1 MTEVL
6 AGAPD
11 EVVTNAIVQM
21 VSLTPFG
28 HTGNLALITLD
39 NGADHNRPST
49 FGAASLTSLSNA
61 IDEAQKSDAVA
72 IAVTG
77 KPFIF
82 AAGADLSAMSFLK
95 DKSQAIAIG
104 DLGHDVFLKLHESK
118 KPTFAFING
127 LALGGG
133 LEVGLNCHYRTLAST
148 AFTGLP
154 ECFLGLVPGW
164 GGATLLPKL
173 VGPENAVQ
181 VIIVNALNNNTM
193 MKSKDALSL
202 GVVDAVFEPSDFLE
216 NSVKFA
222 ANVLNGK
229 NKIERKDFSK
239 DSAAFEKAI
248 ATGKAAVAKKY
259 SGAQIPS
266 PLAALDLIKA
276 AQSNS
281 VRDGFAAETKVLADL
296 VMSDS
301 LRASLYS
308 FNLIQKKRKKVEGA
322 PKPALARKV
331 TKVGVVGAG
340 LMASQLALLML
351 RNLKVPVVITDID
364 QERVD
369 KGLSWIKSEIQ
380 KLVDK
385 KRLGSEAA
393 TRLLSN
399 ISGSVDKKVFANCDF
414 VIEAIFE
421 ELALKQKLFKELE
434 AIITPECVLATNTSS
449 LSVEAM
455 SEGLKNPERVVGF
468 HFFNP
473 VAVMPLLEVARTT
486 KTDDATTATA
496 INVGKELK
504 KTMVIVKDAPA
515 FVVNRLLTRFMG
527 EVTDAMDEGTPYEV
541 ADAAMAPLG
550 FPMSSLELLGLVG
563 PGVALHVSETLNKN
577 LGPRYKVS
585 PTMQR
590 FVKEGVKTFYV
601 KDANG
606 LNIVN
611 PAALAALEKG
621 NSASTADQVRK
632 RALEALATEAKMM
645 LDEGVVATPQ
655 EIDICMLLGS
665 GWPMHLGGIL
675 PYLDRE
681 GISEAVCGVRFHPK
695 SLNNSEIVLAMPPCL
710 IPSSNTTTFL
720 YRCAIVIKA
729 LGSGLTHLGSMT
741 VTPTPSR

>member
-1 MTEVL
+1 MSEVL

-11 EVVTNAIVQM
+11 EVVTNAILQM

-39 NGADHNRPST
+39 NGADHNRPNT
-49 FGAASLTSLSNA
+49 FGPASLAALSKA

-104 DLGHDVFLKLHESK
+104 DLGHDVFIKLYESK

-193 MKSKDALSL
+193 MKSKEALSL

-222 ANVLNGK
+222 ANVLSGK
-229 NKIERKDFSK
+229 TKIERKDFSK
-239 DSAAFEKAI
+239 DTAGFEKAI

-266 PLAALDLIKA
+266 PLAALELIKA

-281 VRDGFAAETKVLADL
+281 VKDGFAAETKVLADL

-369 KGLSWIKSEIQ
+369 KGLTWIKSEIQ

-385 KRLGSEAA
+385 KRLSTEAA
-393 TRLLSN
+393 SRLLSN

-414 VIEAIFE
+414 IIEAIFE

-434 AIITPECVLATNTSS
+434 QIITPECILATNTSS

-455 SEGLKNPERVVGF
+455 GEGLKNPERVVGF

-527 EVTDAMDEGTPYEV
+527 EVTDAIDEGTPYEV

-606 LNIVN
+606 VNTVN

-621 NSASTADQVRK
+621 NKPSTAEQVRK

-695 SLNNSEIVLAMPPCL
+695 GVASLP
-710 IPSSNTTTFL
+710 
-720 YRCAIVIKA
+720 
-729 LGSGLTHLGSMT
+729 
-741 VTPTPSR
+741 

>member
-1 MTEVL
+1 MSEVL

-11 EVVTNAIVQM
+11 EVVTNAILRM
-21 VSLTPFG
+21 VSLAPFG
-28 HTGNLALITLD
+28 NNGELALITLD
-39 NGADHNRPST
+39 NGADHTRPNT
-49 FGAASLTSLSNA
+49 FGPASLNALSSA
-61 IDEAQKSDAVA
+61 IDQAQKTDAVA

-82 AAGADLSAMSFLK
+82 AAGADLSGVGAVK
-95 DKSQAIAIG
+95 DTSVATAFG
-104 DLGHDVFLKLHESK
+104 DLGHEVFLKLHESK

-173 VGPENAVQ
+173 IGPENAVQ
-181 VIIVNALNNNTM
+181 VIILNSLNNNTM
-193 MKSKDALSL
+193 MKAKDALGL

-216 NSVKFA
+216 NSVKFVA
-222 ANVLNGK
+222 DVLNGK
-229 NKIERKDFSK
+229 KKIERKDFSK
-239 DSAAFEKAI
+239 DSAGFEKAI

-259 SGAQIPS
+259 SGAQIAS
-266 PLAALDLIKA
+266 PLAALELVKA
-276 AQSNS
+276 AQTNS
-281 VRDGFAAETKVLADL
+281 VRDGYAAETKVLAEL
-296 VMSDS
+296 VMSDA

-322 PKPALARKV
+322 PKPALARKI

-351 RNLKVPVVITDID
+351 RNLKVPVVITDLD

-369 KGLSWIKSEIQ
+369 KGLAWIKAEIQ

-385 KRLGSEAA
+385 KRLNPEGAA
-393 TRLLSN
+393 RLLGN
-399 ISGSVDKKVFANCDF
+399 ISGSVDQKVFANADF

-421 ELALKQKLFKELE
+421 ELSLKQKLFKDLE
-434 AIITPECVLATNTSS
+434 AIVTPECILATNTSS

-473 VAVMPLLEVARTT
+473 VAIMPLLEVARTT

-496 INVGKELK
+496 INIGKDLK

-527 EVTDAMDEGTPYEV
+527 EVTDSMDEGTAYEV

-563 PGVALHVSETLNKN
+563 PGVALHVAETLNKN
-577 LGPRYKVS
+577 LGPRYKIS

-590 FVKEGVKTFYV
+590 FVKEGVRTFYV
-601 KDANG
+601 KNEQG
-606 LNIVN
+606 LNVVN
-611 PAALAALEKG
+611 PAALALLEKG
-621 NSASTADQVRK
+621 SKASTADQVRR

-645 LDEGVVATPQ
+645 LDEGVISTPQ

-681 GISEAVCGVRFHPK
+681 GISEAVCGARFHPK
-695 SLNNSEIVLAMPPCL
+695 GVASLP
-710 IPSSNTTTFL
+710 
-720 YRCAIVIKA
+720 
-729 LGSGLTHLGSMT
+729 
-741 VTPTPSR
+741 

>member
-1 MTEVL
+1 MSEATTTL
-6 AGAPD
+6 GAPD
-11 EVVTNAIVQM
+11 EVVTNAILRM

-28 HTGNLALITLD
+28 HNGELALITLD
-39 NGADHNRPST
+39 NGADHTRPNT
-49 FGAASLTSLSNA
+49 FGATSLQSLSNA
-61 IDEAQKSDAVA
+61 IDEAIKSQAVA

-82 AAGADLSAMSFLK
+82 AAGADLSAMGFLK

-104 DLGHDVFLKLHESK
+104 DLGHEVFLKLHESK

-148 AFTGLP
+148 AFTALP

-164 GGATLLPKL
+164 GGATLLPKII
-173 VGPENAVQ
+173 GPENAVQ
-181 VIIVNALNNNTM
+181 VIISNALNNNTM

-202 GVVDAVFEPSDFLE
+202 GVVDAVYEPADFLE
-216 NSVKFA
+216 KSVKFA
-222 ANVLNGK
+222 ADILSGK
-229 NKIERKDFSK
+229 KKIERKDFSN
-239 DSAAFEKAI
+239 DTAAYEKAI

-259 SGAQIPS
+259 NGAEITS
-266 PLAALDLIKA
+266 PLAALELIKA
-276 AQSNS
+276 SQKNS
-281 VRDGFAAETKVLADL
+281 VRDGFASETKVLADL
-296 VMSDS
+296 VMSDP

-340 LMASQLALLML
+340 LMASQLALLLL
-351 RNLKVPVVITDID
+351 RNLKVPVVITDLD

-369 KGLSWIKSEIQ
+369 KGLAWIKNEIA
-380 KLVDK
+380 KLVEK
-385 KRLGSEAA
+385 KRLSPESA
-393 TRLLSN
+393 TRLLGN
-399 ISGSVDKKVFANCDF
+399 VSGSTDQKVFANADF
-414 VIEAIFE
+414 IIEAIFE
-421 ELALKQKLFKELE
+421 ELSLKQKLFKDLE
-434 AIITPECVLATNTSS
+434 AIITPECILATNTSS

-455 SEGLKNPERVVGF
+455 SEGLKNPERVIGF

-486 KTDDATTATA
+486 KTDDATVATA
-496 INVGKELK
+496 INIGKELK

-527 EVTDAMDEGTPYEV
+527 EVTDAIDEGTPYEV
-541 ADAAMAPLG
+541 ADAAMTPLG

-563 PGVALHVSETLNKN
+563 PAVALHVAETLNKN
-577 LGPRYKVS
+577 LGPRYKIS

-590 FVKEGVKTFYV
+590 FVKEGVKTFYI

-606 LNIVN
+606 VNAVN
-611 PAALAALEKG
+611 PAAISLLEKG
-621 NSASTADQVRK
+621 NQASTADQVRR
-632 RALEALATEAKMM
+632 RALEAIATEAKMM
-645 LDEGVVATPQ
+645 LDEGVIATPQ

-681 GISEAVCGVRFHPK
+681 GISEAVCGARFHPK
-695 SLNNSEIVLAMPPCL
+695 GVASLP
-710 IPSSNTTTFL
+710 
-720 YRCAIVIKA
+720 
-729 LGSGLTHLGSMT
+729 
-741 VTPTPSR
+741 